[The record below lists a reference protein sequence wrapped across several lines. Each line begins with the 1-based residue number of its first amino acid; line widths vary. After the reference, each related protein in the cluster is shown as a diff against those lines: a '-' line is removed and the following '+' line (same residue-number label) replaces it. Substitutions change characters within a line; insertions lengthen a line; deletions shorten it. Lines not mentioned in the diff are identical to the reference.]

1 MNICICYVVDEI
13 LNESE
18 SSDKGGH
25 ENQEDEESFI
35 NGQMDQLEQERQSIM
50 NNKAMNSE
58 VNISPGPMVINFQV
72 QNCTHTLKS
81 SN

>member
-1 MNICICYVVDEI
+1 M
-13 LNESE
+13 NESE

-35 NGQMDQLEQERQSIM
+35 NGQMDQLEQEKQSIM

-58 VNISPGPMVINFQV
+58 VNISPGPW
-72 QNCTHTLKS
+72 S
-81 SN
+81 